1 MNQESFLEINA
12 QGLIGGHRHKQD
24 GCVIIGTKP
33 AFGDPSKPALNDYN
47 VEVEESD
54 EGKRHM
60 IIKYNM
66 IDRRYYL
73 QDLGNGSGTFVKIDN
88 PLRMKN
94 GYIISFGDSH
104 MTVSFFQDSVSKNQ
118 IFDRI

>member
-1 MNQESFLEINA
+1 
-12 QGLIGGHRHKQD
+12 LIGGHRHKQD

-33 AFGDPSKPALNDYN
+33 AFGDASKPALNDYN

-66 IDRRYYL
+66 TDRRYYL
-73 QDLGNGSGTFVKIDN
+73 
-88 PLRMKN
+88 
-94 GYIISFGDSH
+94 
-104 MTVSFFQDSVSKNQ
+104 
-118 IFDRI
+118 